1 MRDALLAIG
10 LGLLVLV
17 GLVAFLSDRED
28 RDTSIPVPPPGYEY
42 CTIGEETGLG
52 FCEEGR

>member
-1 MRDALLAIG
+1 MRDALRAIG